1 MGKKYYSK
9 SFKKILSN
17 IDNIEDIE
25 AQSHFEQEYPLI
37 NFSNFLLSFS
47 IQIRKPMIKWIL
59 KKR

>member
-1 MGKKYYSK
+1 MAKKYYSK

-37 NFSNFLLSFS
+37 NFSYVYMY
-47 IQIRKPMIKWIL
+47 QT
-59 KKR
+59 